1 MPVALSDVSVP
12 VYHVASK
19 EDHIA
24 PAAAVYR
31 GARLMTGVKEMRF
44 VVAGS
49 GHIAGVVNPPE
60 MKKYQHWVEGDMDAE
75 DVAGYL
81 ATAEE
86 RPGSWWPDWAA
97 WLAKKSGRMV
107 AAREPG
113 AVLGTVE
120 PAPGS
125 DVKRRFDQA

>member
-1 MPVALSDVSVP
+1 MVIGNWGRKDPIIGSYEDNTGLHTNMANNR
-12 VYHVASK
+12 HVNWHP
-19 EDHIA
+19 E
-24 PAAAVYR
+24 
-31 GARLMTGVKEMRF
+31 
-44 VVAGS
+44 
-49 GHIAGVVNPPE
+49 E

-125 DVKRRFDQA
+125 YVKRRFDEG